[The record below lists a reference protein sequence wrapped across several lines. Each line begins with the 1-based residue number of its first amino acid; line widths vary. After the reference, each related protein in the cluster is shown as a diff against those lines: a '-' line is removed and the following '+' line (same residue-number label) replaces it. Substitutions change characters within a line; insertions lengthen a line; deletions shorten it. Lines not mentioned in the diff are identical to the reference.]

1 MKKKYH
7 RGRRKPKEKDIEV
20 KLGKS
25 KQSDEKRPVVSQ
37 EKSGQSDGKK
47 PAVSQEKFKKSEK
60 KQSKSG
66 QEKAKPVIN
75 HHDRTVYKLI
85 GAAFMCVLVML
96 FVQMAS
102 ASGKETSAQI
112 TLAVN
117 DISILQDEAV
127 PVVLAFANCTEA
139 QKNVLLDEA
148 SGYQVRDLI
157 QMLNTGQG
165 YTVTCEAD
173 GKKEGEFPF
182 KIELSGELSDKIRS
196 DWKGRVF
203 LTVSEGKLQVK
214 NKVGEWKKN
223 KFQRYDGTYVENDFV
238 ECKGK
243 TYYFGSDGEKVTGW
257 QEIKGR
263 KYHFTDKGA
272 MEKDVWKK
280 RDGGKC
286 YLTKEGPAMT
296 GWMEQEDELYYFDG
310 DGMMLT
316 GKQQVGSSKCKFA
329 DDGKLISRESSIDP
343 NKPMMALTFD
353 DGPGER
359 TGELLDELEKNGAH
373 ATFFM
378 LGKNVSSYKKEI
390 QKMKEIG
397 CEIGNH
403 SYDHPQLTQEGDGGS
418 EQIGRTNSLLKEACG
433 EPATVMRPPYGE
445 INDYVSASVGMPMI
459 LWNIDTLDWQTLD
472 AQKTIDNVLN
482 YADDGDI
489 VLLHDIHS
497 TSVDAALYLIPRL
510 VAAGYQLVTVS
521 ELAETRD
528 MILKNGVSYT
538 DFNK

>member
-7 RGRRKPKEKDIEV
+7 RGRRKPKAKDIQTKHIEAKQTDANQA
-20 KLGKS
+20 KL
-25 KQSDEKRPVVSQ
+25 KQSDEKQSAISQ
-37 EKSGQSDGKK
+37 AKS
-47 PAVSQEKFKKSEK
+47 KKSDEK
-60 KQSKSG
+60 RTQSSQAKS
-66 QEKAKPVIN
+66 KPVME

-102 ASGKETSAQI
+102 ANGKETSAQI
-112 TLAVN
+112 TLVVN
-117 DISILQDEAV
+117 DVSILQDEAV
-127 PVVLAFANCTEA
+127 PAVLALASCKEA
-139 QKNVLLDEA
+139 QKDVLLEEA
-148 SGYQVRDLI
+148 SDYHVRDLI

-203 LTVSEGKLQVK
+203 LTVSEGQLQVK

-243 TYYFGSDGEKVTGW
+243 IYYFGSDGKKVTGW
-257 QEIKGR
+257 QEINGR

-280 RDGGKC
+280 QDGGKS

-296 GWMEQEDELYYFDG
+296 GWMEQEDELYYFNG
-310 DGMMLT
+310 DGIMLT

-329 DDGKLISRESSIDP
+329 DDGKLISRESNIDP

-359 TGELLDELEKNGAH
+359 TGELLAELEKNGAH

-378 LGKNVSSYKKEI
+378 QGQNVSSYKKEI
-390 QKMKEIG
+390 KKMLEIG
-397 CEIGNH
+397 CELGNH
-403 SYDHPQLTQEGDGGS
+403 SYDHPQLTLEGDGGA
-418 EQIGRTNSLLKEACG
+418 EQIGRTNSLIKEACG

-445 INDYVSASVGMPMI
+445 IDDYVSASVGMPMI
-459 LWNIDTLDWQTLD
+459 LWNVDTLDWQTMD
-472 AQKTIDNVLN
+472 TQKTIDNVLN

-521 ELAETRD
+521 ELAEARG
-528 MILKNGVSYT
+528 IVLKNGVSYT